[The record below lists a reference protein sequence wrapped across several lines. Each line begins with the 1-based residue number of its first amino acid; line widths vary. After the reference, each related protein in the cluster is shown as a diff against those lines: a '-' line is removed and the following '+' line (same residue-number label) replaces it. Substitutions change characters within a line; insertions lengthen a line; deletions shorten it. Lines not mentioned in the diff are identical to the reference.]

1 MSLFTN
7 FRNQLYVEVGN
18 TVILGIVGT
27 ITAKLFKPKPFPL
40 ELPPEETKPLEEHTS
55 GRGKRC

>member
-27 ITAKLFKPKPFPL
+27 ITAKLFKPKPV
-40 ELPPEETKPLEEHTS
+40 EESTV
-55 GRGKRC
+55 GRGK

>member
-18 TVILGIVGT
+18 TMILGIGGT

-40 ELPPEETKPLEEHTS
+40 ELPLEETKPVEESTV
-55 GRGKRC
+55 GRGE